1 VKNPKWVQKSAELAL
16 HPIVQE
22 PQANWDQNEFALFHG
37 TSMENAIKLSKAAP
51 LLPIL
56 DQASE
61 FLQTFGLELDGI
73 TKDEDF
79 STMAKYIFQNNRDE
93 TLSTASRFKLARN
106 YALRLP
112 EWQWYLF
119 RHIHKYTGSTFG
131 NFQHW
136 QDMAEEYAKSQ
147 PNPAVM
153 VIRSPVPV
161 SQTPHEFLGID
172 NGSEIKI
179 SNPMPSGF
187 SILEIV
193 EIDRR
198 CIAGD
203 NRPTKAIQKGKNV

>member
-1 VKNPKWVQKSAELAL
+1 
-16 HPIVQE
+16 
-22 PQANWDQNEFALFHG
+22 
-37 TSMENAIKLSKAAP
+37 
-51 LLPIL
+51 
-56 DQASE
+56 
-61 FLQTFGLELDGI
+61 
-73 TKDEDF
+73 
-79 STMAKYIFQNNRDE
+79 
-93 TLSTASRFKLARN
+93 
-106 YALRLP
+106 
-112 EWQWYLF
+112 
-119 RHIHKYTGSTFG
+119 
-131 NFQHW
+131 
-136 QDMAEEYAKSQ
+136 MAEEYSKSQ